1 MWKWKLKIEIY
12 LRPYVSMNATVPIFR
27 KLMLALQVF
36 VKNCTEFH
44 ENHTDVFVIDFR
56 QTDRR
61 VLHTPCFF
69 TL

>member
-1 MWKWKLKIEIY
+1 M
-12 LRPYVSMNATVPIFR
+12 SATVPIFR
-27 KLMLALQVF
+27 KLMLPLHVF
-36 VKNCTEFH
+36 VNDCTEFH
-44 ENHTDVFVIDFR
+44 ENHADVFVIDCMPQTDR